1 MEKKALGKGLEAL
14 LPTVQFKAPT
24 LQQSTDVQEIPL
36 TQIIPNRYQPRTTFP
51 EVEISELSESI
62 KKNGLIQPIMVR
74 RKGDGIYE
82 LIAGERRLR
91 ASKLA
96 GLATIKALVRNS
108 SDEQAME
115 LALVENL
122 QRQDLNPMEAAR
134 AYHRLITEFGLTQEQ
149 VAQRIGK
156 DRSSIANI
164 ARLTNLPNDIQM
176 LMESGQLTTGHA
188 KVILGLTTPE
198 AQRTLAKQIIDGQL
212 SVRQTERLTSQE
224 KRPRRTAKRHQFP
237 SDLEERLQKH
247 FGTKVA
253 IQKDRKGGKIMLHFF
268 GPEELDRL
276 LEMLLG
282 VPKSWIP

>member
-14 LPTVQFKAPT
+14 LPTVHFREPVS
-24 LQQSTDVQEIPL
+24 QSADVQEVPL
-36 TQIIPNRYQPRTTFP
+36 THIIPNQYQPRTTFSQS
-51 EVEISELSESI
+51 EISELSESI

-82 LIAGERRLR
+82 LIAGERRFR
-91 ASKLA
+91 AAKLA
-96 GLATIKALVRNS
+96 GLSTIKAVVRNS

-156 DRSSIANI
+156 DRSSIANM
-164 ARLTNLPNDIQM
+164 ARLTNLPNDIQ
-176 LMESGQLTTGHA
+176 LLIELGQLTTGHA
-188 KVILGLTTPE
+188 KVILGLQTPST
-198 AQRTLAKQIIDGQL
+198 QQLLARQIIEGQL
-212 SVRQTERLTSQE
+212 SVRQAEKLGSQE
-224 KRPRRTAKRHQFP
+224 TKPRRNAKRPKPH

-247 FGTKVA
+247 FGTRVA
-253 IQKDRKGGKIMLHFF
+253 IEKGRRGGKIMLHFF